1 MFKPEGAS
9 LNSRSKLFANFRHRK
24 KLIQKQQQN
33 TQSTMLLERLQ
44 LPSTGPKYFLAD
56 PFVRHQAKE
65 IKIGLENNSM
75 GKV

>member
-1 MFKPEGAS
+1 
-9 LNSRSKLFANFRHRK
+9 
-24 KLIQKQQQN
+24 
-33 TQSTMLLERLQ
+33 MLLERLQ

-75 GKV
+75 GKVWLIALIKCYQT